1 MADQKPIYVGA
12 IGVKIEFEVLNDD
25 GAVVDISA
33 AVSKTVDLVR
43 PDDTVAATA
52 QAATFTTDGTDGK
65 MYYKTVA
72 GAIIIEG
79 TYRAQAYLDLA
90 SWSGK
95 ATIIDFEV
103 DPALV

>member
-12 IGVKIEFEVLNDD
+12 TGVRIEFEVLDEDNV
-25 GAVVDISA
+25 VVDISL
-33 AVSKTVDLVR
+33 AVSKTVDVVR

-52 QAATFTTDGTDGK
+52 AAATFTTDGTDGK
-65 MYYKTVA
+65 MYYE
-72 GAIIIEG
+72 IINGDLTMEG
-79 TYRAQAYLDLA
+79 TYRAQADLDLT
-90 SWSGK
+90 SWNGK